1 MVSAVAVYASSII
14 SAAVGWIPRLPSTA
28 RPCHLDVLK
37 RADIPKMVTATMGAR
52 AANLPTV
59 LWAATAQ
66 IVGHE
71 ACAGRAPPNL
81 NFHARSFP
89 LLMGYARLDAGR
101 RMQATRCDATRTA
114 TLSVASPLALRTWL
128 RRHGRRIRCLLIIA
142 TSARALLGP
151 RGASAVRMNMTS
163 VLLSHRY
170 KTSVGGSLQFNPRT
184 FALRTAVAHAIV
196 ASSSCVACVKPR
208 LPTHL
213 PNRSHRCFHGHPVVD
228 TIFTTGRWACSS
240 KHTTSVLQ

>member
-1 MVSAVAVYASSII
+1 
-14 SAAVGWIPRLPSTA
+14 
-28 RPCHLDVLK
+28 
-37 RADIPKMVTATMGAR
+37 MGAR
-52 AANLPTV
+52 AAKPLIV

-66 IVGHE
+66 IVGRE

-81 NFHARSFP
+81 HARSFP
-89 LLMGYARLDAGR
+89 LLMGYARLDAGW

-128 RRHGRRIRCLLIIA
+128 RRHGRRIQCLLIIA

-184 FALRTAVAHAIV
+184 FALWTTAHAIV

-208 LPTHL
+208 LPAHL

>member
-52 AANLPTV
+52 AANTPTV
-59 LWAATAQ
+59 LWAATAL

-128 RRHGRRIRCLLIIA
+128 RRHGRRNQWPLIIA
-142 TSARALLGP
+142 TSARALMGP
-151 RGASAVRMNMTS
+151 RTSALRMNMTS

-170 KTSVGGSLQFNPRT
+170 KTSVGGSLQFNQRT
-184 FALRTAVAHAIV
+184 FALVVHAIV
-196 ASSSCVACVKPR
+196 ATSSCVACVKPR

>member
-14 SAAVGWIPRLPSTA
+14 SAAAGLIPLLPSIA

-37 RADIPKMVTATMGAR
+37 RANIQKMATATMGAR
-52 AANLPTV
+52 AAKLLIV

-89 LLMGYARLDAGR
+89 LLMGYARLDAGW

-184 FALRTAVAHAIV
+184 FALWTTAHAIV

-208 LPTHL
+208 LPAHL